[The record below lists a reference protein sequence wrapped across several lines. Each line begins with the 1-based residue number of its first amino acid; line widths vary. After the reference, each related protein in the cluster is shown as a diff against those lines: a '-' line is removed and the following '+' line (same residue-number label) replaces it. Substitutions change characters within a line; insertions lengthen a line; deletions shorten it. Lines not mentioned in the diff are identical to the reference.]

1 MLEES
6 YAKMAKENKPE
17 YFDICNRPATLT
29 DAEQAYFQETVA
41 LVKNALGV
49 EIPVYMFNQEILP
62 GSAADALG
70 VHWMNENSKDEFITI
85 DNYFIHECYEAA
97 FHGAYLFEDENLVSV
112 LCHEIAHMRYQ
123 RHTKYHAN
131 LTQKYI
137 NQVAAQA

>member
-1 MLEES
+1 MMSEKF
-6 YAKMAKENKPE
+6 ARMAKENKPE
-17 YFDICNRPATLT
+17 YFDIRNNPAALT
-29 DAEQAYFQETVA
+29 DAEQAYFQENVA

-62 GSAADALG
+62 GSAANALG
-70 VHWMNENSKDEFITI
+70 IHWMNANSKDEFITV

-97 FHGAYLFEDENLVSV
+97 FHGAFLLEEENLVSV

-131 LTQKYI
+131 LTKKYI
-137 NQVAAQA
+137 SQVAAQA